1 MAKHT
6 LRRAAIRQPNFQW
19 PRHATLPVALGHLRR
34 PDEAGPVLS
43 DLCAQ
48 RPDFSV
54 AFAEKH
60 HLISNPDRM
69 ALYLDGLCKAGVPEA
84 SGRAGPAGDWLAI
97 AVILKYFY

>member
-19 PRHATLPVALGHLRR
+19 PRHATLPVALGHLGR

-48 RPDFSV
+48 QPDVSV
-54 AFAEKH
+54 AFVRKH
-60 HLISNPDRM
+60 HLISNPDCM
-69 ALYLDGLCKAGVPEA
+69 ALDLDGLRKAGVPEA
-84 SGRAGPAGDWLAI
+84 
-97 AVILKYFY
+97 